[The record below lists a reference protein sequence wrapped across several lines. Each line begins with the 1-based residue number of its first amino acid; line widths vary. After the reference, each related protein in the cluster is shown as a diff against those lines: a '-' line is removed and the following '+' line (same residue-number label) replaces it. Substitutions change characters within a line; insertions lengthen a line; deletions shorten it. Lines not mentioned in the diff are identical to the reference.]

1 MLQST
6 LKNRLLEAQHKVTV
20 MEKEL
25 KRTQEL
31 EEQLKRTQ
39 ELEEQAQSYLE
50 TKLTQVSSNG
60 PSHTYAAPRSHVT
73 KVFPCV
79 FSSRYKT
86 EIYGCRYCQKN
97 QRWKKICAT

>member
-1 MLQST
+1 MFQST

-50 TKLTQVSSNG
+50 TKLTQVSSIIVG
-60 PSHTYAAPRSHVT
+60 PSHTYAASWSLVI

-79 FSSRYKT
+79 FSSR
-86 EIYGCRYCQKN
+86 
-97 QRWKKICAT
+97 